1 MFQENGM
8 SSFNLG
14 DGLTRRQ
21 MIVSVSAATF
31 AAMALPTVGAL
42 AGAAEVDSAVQKI
55 IAGRNVKTGGIK
67 LELPE
72 IAENGATVPLTA
84 SMESPMTSGNYVK
97 SMHFFAEGN
106 PNPDVASFH
115 FTPRSGVAK
124 ASMRI
129 RLAKTQQIVAVAETS
144 DGSVYLSKVQV
155 KVTIGGCGG

>member
-1 MFQENGM
+1 M
-8 SSFNLG
+8 SSLNLG

-31 AAMALPTVGAL
+31 AAMALPTASAL
-42 AGAAEVDSAVQKI
+42 ASPADVDAAVQKI
-55 IAGRNVKTGGIK
+55 VAGRTVKSGGIK

-84 SMESPMTSGNYVK
+84 SMDSPMTAADHVK
-97 SMHFFAEGN
+97 SMHFFADGN

-124 ASMRI
+124 ASTRI
-129 RLAKTQQIVAVAETS
+129 RLAKTQSIVAVAETN
-144 DGSVYLSKVQV
+144 DGSVYVIKVLV